1 MLTIANPA
9 LVPLTILSAWCDER
23 GNKKAASTTRLFQIQ
38 QLAGNK
44 ASVLIESGP
53 KPWVLVLTR
62 FLDANRGFYRHSTL
76 VIS

>member
-38 QLAGNK
+38 QLAGNQ
-44 ASVLIESGP
+44 
-53 KPWVLVLTR
+53 
-62 FLDANRGFYRHSTL
+62 GFGSD
-76 VIS
+76 